1 MLNLSLGCRIIFGSR
16 NTFTKIVLIPLNRN
30 VQTKRLHVDSIVNQE
45 IRNWS
50 VIFQH
55 RYPPLQ
61 PHLFY
66 RRKIRLTRRR
76 KIFSFDLLP
85 RSIDNVFL
93 SLAS

>member
-1 MLNLSLGCRIIFGSR
+1 MLNLSLGCRITFGPR

-55 RYPPLQ
+55 STIAILATPFILSTEN
-61 PHLFY
+61 
-66 RRKIRLTRRR
+66 KIN
-76 KIFSFDLLP
+76 SP
-85 RSIDNVFL
+85 
-93 SLAS
+93 